1 MIDLNSVLWNGGGW
15 LLREAMGVNDA
26 GQIVGE
32 GLLNGQLHAFFL
44 QPMRRP
50 PLFDPCGRIVIGGVL
65 EQTR

>member
-1 MIDLNSVLWNGGGW
+1 MKGASNETSLGCVVVMHHVCG
-15 LLREAMGVNDA
+15 LRADEADR
-26 GQIVGE
+26 
-32 GLLNGQLHAFFL
+32 QLHAFFL